1 MTPSPRPSYLGVT
14 VEERRERARRRTQRE
29 RRVAAA
35 GAGVVL
41 LAAAAFA
48 MTQLGGSDTAGG
60 ASSHDPQPPA
70 SPPQLPRGG
79 RVLLPDYRV
88 VALYGAPQDDQLGE
102 LGIGTPAQAA
112 EKLLVQC
119 RPYDRPNR
127 PVMPAFELI
136 TTLVTAA
143 PGDDGRYRY
152 RQSDEVIDRYLAAA
166 RRAKAL
172 LILDVQPGRARF
184 MDEVRA
190 YRRYLEQPDVG
201 LALDPEWSMRRSQ
214 VPGTV
219 IGSTD
224 AAVVNQVSA
233 YLAKL
238 VADHDLPQKLLIVHQ
253 FTNDMITHKPA
264 LAERDGVALVLNVDG
279 FGDRPNKIS
288 KYRLFARAGSPW
300 FNGFKLFYHEDL
312 HLMAPRMVLALR
324 PRPNVV
330 IYE

>member
-1 MTPSPRPSYLGVT
+1 MTPSPPRS
-14 VEERRERARRRTQRE
+14 VEERRDRARHRTQRE

-41 LAAAAFA
+41 LAVAAFA
-48 MTQLGGSDTAGG
+48 VGQLGGSDTAGG
-60 ASSHDPQPPA
+60 ASSHVRQQPD

-112 EKLLVQC
+112 EKLLAQC
-119 RPYDRPNR
+119 LPYDRPHR

-136 TTLVTAA
+136 ATLVTAD

-190 YRRYLEQPDVG
+190 YRSYLEQPDVG
-201 LALDPEWSMRRSQ
+201 LALDPEWSMRPGQ
-214 VPGTV
+214 VPGKV

-224 AAVVNQVSA
+224 AVVVNRVSA

-238 VADHDLPQKLLIVHQ
+238 VAAEDLPQKLLIVHQ
-253 FTNDMITHKPA
+253 FTNGMIRHKPA
-264 LAERDGVALVLNVDG
+264 LAQRAGVALVINVDG
-279 FGDRPNKIS
+279 FGDRANKIS

-312 HLMAPRMVLALR
+312 HLLAPRMVLALR